1 MDTLASLLHMSPAVA
16 WMVVKI
22 VIVFSAVMILASVW
36 TWVERRGSAMI
47 QDRIGPNRAAIFGRI
62 RIIGLQQLLAD
73 GIKFFFKE
81 DLAPTDANKALFWL
95 APFLAFVPAL
105 MGFAVIPFGRSFTSG
120 GHVYHLSVLDP
131 GNGMGML
138 YPLAIGGLAVYGVLV
153 AAWSS
158 NNKWA
163 ILGGMR
169 SSAAMVSYEIGM
181 SLSVVALFMTTGGY
195 DPSEIIAAQGHL
207 PWHWNVVPH
216 FLGFI
221 VFFTCMFAE
230 TNRLP
235 FDFAEGESEIVAGFN
250 TEYGSMKFSLLAL
263 AEYAHLMTASALVA
277 TLYFGG
283 WQVPFVANPTVAL
296 SITSFVLKLVFFAW
310 VFVWIRWTLPRFR
323 YDQLMHLGWK
333 VMLPLS
339 MVNLVFHAWRMS
351 QGH

>member
-1 MDTLASLLHMSPAVA
+1 MDTLASLLHTSPAIA

-22 VIVFSAVMILASVW
+22 VIVFSAVMLLASVW
-36 TWVERRGSAMI
+36 TWVERRGAAMI
-47 QDRIGPNRAAIFGRI
+47 QDRIGPNRAALFGKI
-62 RIIGLQQLLAD
+62 RIIGLAQLLAD

-81 DLAPTDANKALFWL
+81 DLEPTDANKGLFWL
-95 APFLAFVPAL
+95 APFLAFVPAM
-105 MGFAVIPFGRSFTSG
+105 MGFAVIPFGRDFTSG

-169 SSAAMVSYEIGM
+169 SSATMVSYEIGM
-181 SLSVVALFMTTGGY
+181 SLAVVSLFMTTGGY
-195 DPSEIIAAQGHL
+195 DPSEIIAAQGSNPL
-207 PWHWNVVPH
+207 HWNVVPQ
-216 FLGFI
+216 FFGFI

-263 AEYAHLMTASALVA
+263 AEYAHLMTASALIA

-283 WQVPFVANPTVAL
+283 WQVPFVAHPSVGL
-296 SITSFVLKLVFFAW
+296 SILSFVIKLMFFAW

-339 MVNLVFHAWRMS
+339 MANLVFHAWRMS

>member
-1 MDTLASLLHMSPAVA
+1 MEPIARTLHISPQTFWMIAKVVIAFAAPLSLAAL
-16 WMVVKI
+16 
-22 VIVFSAVMILASVW
+22 L

-47 QDRIGPNRAAIFGRI
+47 QDRIGPNRAALLGRW
-62 RIIGLQQLLAD
+62 RLIGLPQLAAD
-73 GIKFFFKE
+73 GIKFFLKE
-81 DLAPTDANKALFWL
+81 DLVTADANPLLFWL
-95 APFLAFVPAL
+95 APFLAFVPAM
-105 MGFAVIPFGRSFTSG
+105 MGFAVIPFGRDFVSG
-120 GHVYHLSVLDP
+120 GTTYHLSVLDP

-169 SSAAMVSYEIGM
+169 ASAAMVSYEIGM
-181 SLSVVALFMTTGGY
+181 SLAVISIFMTTGGY
-195 DPSEIIAAQGHL
+195 DPAHIIAAQGQL
-207 PWHWNVVPH
+207 PWHWNIVPQ

-283 WQVPFVANPTVAL
+283 WQVPFVAHPTVGL
-296 SITSFVLKLVFFAW
+296 SILSFVVKLLFFAW

-333 VMLPLS
+333 AMLPLS
-339 MVNLVFHAWRMS
+339 MVNLIVHAWLMS
-351 QGH
+351 HGR

>member
-1 MDTLASLLHMSPAVA
+1 MDTFASLLHTNPATA
-16 WMVVKI
+16 WMVAKI
-22 VIVFSAVMILASVW
+22 VIVFGGVMSLAAIF

-47 QDRIGPNRAAIFGRI
+47 QDRIGPNRAALFGKI
-62 RIIGLQQLLAD
+62 RIIGLAQVLAD
-73 GIKFFFKE
+73 GIKMFFKE
-81 DLAPTDANKALFWL
+81 DLIPTEANKGLFWL

-105 MGFAVIPFGRSFTSG
+105 MGFAVIPFGKSFVSG
-120 GHVYHLSVLDP
+120 GQTFHLSLLDP
-131 GNGMGML
+131 NNGMGML

-169 SSAAMVSYEIGM
+169 ASAAMVSYEIGM
-181 SLSVVALFMTTGGY
+181 SLAVVSIFMTTGGY
-195 DPSEIIAAQGHL
+195 EPSQIIARQGHL
-207 PWHWNVVPH
+207 PWNWNVLSQFP
-216 FLGFI
+216 GFI

-250 TEYGSMKFSLLAL
+250 TEFGSMKFSLMAL
-263 AEYAHLMTASALVA
+263 AEYSHMMTASALIA

-283 WQVPFVANPTVAL
+283 WQVPFVADPSVMLTVAC
-296 SITSFVLKLVFFAW
+296 FVLKLLFFAW

-339 MVNLVFHAWRMS
+339 MTNLVFHAWRLS
-351 QGH
+351 QGF